1 MEASAEPIAFL
12 TSRLPSH
19 PRPSRHQRLLLR
31 VLQLATIC
39 AHIAYQPSRASSSQ
53 RLKATTNASA
63 KFRSRDPLIRCQETF
78 TDASGRMRHPSLLER
93 YGTAKSVG
101 SWRSIQLLQSRDGE
115 SESVLEIR
123 KTEELHSIRA
133 ESLHKT
139 KLDS

>member
-1 MEASAEPIAFL
+1 MEASTEPIAFL

-63 KFRSRDPLIRCQETF
+63 KFRFRDPLIRRQETF
-78 TDASGRMRHPSLLER
+78 TGRVLGER
-93 YGTAKSVG
+93 GTRVCSSVMEP
-101 SWRSIQLLQSRDGE
+101 QNP
-115 SESVLEIR
+115 SVLGGPFNYSSQG
-123 KTEELHSIRA
+123 TERA
-133 ESLHKT
+133 RAS
-139 KLDS
+139 